1 MTTLTLL
8 PVAVI
13 GGVDTHADVH
23 VAAACDPL
31 GGLLGTQEFA
41 TTPAGYRALLAYL
54 SSFGPVRVVGVEG
67 TGSYGSGLA
76 RYFAERGVPVIEV
89 DRPNRQVR
97 RRHGKSDVVDAIAA
111 ARAVVSD
118 QATVVPKAHNGNVEG
133 IRALQVV
140 HRSAIKARTQA
151 LNQLHALILTAPEPI
166 RSQLRDLTR
175 ADRLAVCAGYRPAD
189 RDDLVAI
196 TKLALRELATRIND
210 LNTQIRRIESRRAR
224 LVRATA
230 PRLMKIYGVGPD
242 TAAALL
248 SAAGDNPERLKNES
262 SYAALLGASPIKA
275 SSGKTKRVR
284 LNHGGDRL
292 GNSALWHI
300 VMTRM
305 SKQPATQAYVDRRIH
320 EGLSKTEIIR
330 CLKRYVAREV
340 FNALPRELLT

>member
-1 MTTLTLL
+1 M
-8 PVAVI
+8 
-13 GGVDTHADVH
+13 
-23 VAAACDPL
+23 
-31 GGLLGTQEFA
+31 
-41 TTPAGYRALLAYL
+41 
-54 SSFGPVRVVGVEG
+54 
-67 TGSYGSGLA
+67 
-76 RYFAERGVPVIEV
+76 
-89 DRPNRQVR
+89 
-97 RRHGKSDVVDAIAA
+97 
-111 ARAVVSD
+111 
-118 QATVVPKAHNGNVEG
+118 
-133 IRALQVV
+133 
-140 HRSAIKARTQA
+140 
-151 LNQLHALILTAPEPI
+151 NQLHALILTAPEPI

-175 ADRLAVCAGYRPAD
+175 ADRLAVCAGYRPGD
-189 RDDLVAI
+189 RDDLLAI

-210 LNTQIRRIESRRAR
+210 LTVQIRRIESRRAR
-224 LVRATA
+224 LVKATA

-320 EGLSKTEIIR
+320 EGLTKTEIIR
-330 CLKRYVAREV
+330 CLKRYVAREI